1 MLFKTHLVIAVFF
14 IVLFLSAVNN
24 KWLFVLVVLLST
36 LLADIDSEHS
46 LVGRYL
52 VFKPIQFLARHRGIF
67 HSLTFLLLVSVFFA
81 MFVPALAFAF
91 FLGYGAH
98 LIADSFTKEGIRPF
112 YPLKARYSG
121 WVTSGG
127 RSEVIIFVVFIIV
140 DLFLVAARVF
150 V

>member
-1 MLFKTHLVIAVFF
+1 MLFKTHLAIAVFF
-14 IVLFLSAVNN
+14 IVLFLSAVSN

-52 VFKPIQFLARHRGIF
+52 VFKPIQFLARHRGVF
-67 HSLTFLLLVSVFFA
+67 HSLTFLILVSVFFA
-81 MFVPALAFAF
+81 MFIPAIAFAF

-98 LIADSFTKEGIRPF
+98 LVADSFTKEGIRPF

-127 RSEVIIFVVFIIV
+127 RSEVIIFVVFVIV